1 MNKDAIKKMRQA
13 IKYGNLST
21 VKNLLDNDPN
31 LAETDTPFGTWLQ
44 VAAAHGQTDIAKY
57 LIDKGIDLSAT
68 YHLGEIENCDA
79 LEYARQY
86 GQMKIYNYIK
96 EKLNK

>member
-44 VAAAHGQTDIAKY
+44 VAAAHGRW
-57 LIDKGIDLSAT
+57 S
-68 YHLGEIENCDA
+68 
-79 LEYARQY
+79 R
-86 GQMKIYNYIK
+86 
-96 EKLNK
+96 